1 MRVYKPKTKEELH
14 SIIKH
19 QGKDT
24 DLNFIDT
31 SQITDTSDL
40 FDGLDINDM
49 VGLFFYRI
57 INNQNVYEI

>member
-1 MRVYKPKTKEELH
+1 MYTYKPKTKQELQ
-14 SIIKH
+14 SIIKNEIGR
-19 QGKDT
+19 QGKDG

-57 INNQNVYEI
+57 INK

>member
-1 MRVYKPKTKEELH
+1 MHVYKPKTKEELQ
-14 SIIKH
+14 SIIKNEIGR
-19 QGKDT
+19 QGKDA

-57 INNQNVYEI
+57 INK